1 MGGTRGWWVFGCRK
15 DEGRKGLA
23 GAEGALLPSTD
34 RTGRCPCGCV
44 PSSTNRVPEEHGQ
57 SCHLERDL
65 GPENS
70 LESSRPMTMTR
81 NHVVGVDSQTT

>member
-34 RTGRCPCGCV
+34 RTGRCPCGV
-44 PSSTNRVPEEHGQ
+44 KNT
-57 SCHLERDL
+57 ERA
-65 GPENS
+65 S
-70 LESSRPMTMTR
+70 FI
-81 NHVVGVDSQTT
+81 